1 MCRVLGLGF
10 KFFGYL
16 GLGLVW
22 VVSESVGNFEKAS
35 LGQFLCFKFLIRF
48 SLKKIYTQ
56 KLKKNFCVLNYLIR
70 YLQEICKI
78 PKPNLFSG

>member
-48 SLKKIYTQ
+48 SLKKNLYPNIKKIFLCF
-56 KLKKNFCVLNYLIR
+56 KLSYSIFAR
-70 YLQEICKI
+70 DLQ
-78 PKPNLFSG
+78 NT

>member
-22 VVSESVGNFEKAS
+22 VVIESVGNFEKAS

-48 SLKKIYTQ
+48 SLKKNLYPNI
-56 KLKKNFCVLNYLIR
+56 KKNFLCFKLSYSIFAR
-70 YLQEICKI
+70 DLQTG
-78 PKPNLFSG
+78 LFVI